1 MERVGVMC
9 LNLSYY
15 PRKYCATLNRWRKDA
30 AMNLVRTGVALDSDL
45 LQRFD
50 RLIQGEGYEN
60 RSEAFRDIIR
70 DRLNEAS
77 LESGDAFVVGAVT
90 LIYDHHW
97 RLLPDK
103 LMELQHEYHEV
114 IISTVHSHLDHDMC
128 LEVVVVKGTYKR
140 VQELGSRL
148 IGLKGVQHGKLVMSS
163 VEACT
168 RQSGRDSAK
177 LPAPHHHPH

>member
-1 MERVGVMC
+1 M
-9 LNLSYY
+9 S
-15 PRKYCATLNRWRKDA
+15 
-30 AMNLVRTGVALDSDL
+30 LVRTGVALDSDL
-45 LQRFD
+45 LERFD
-50 RLIQGEGYEN
+50 RLIQADGYEN
-60 RSEAFRDIIR
+60 RSEAFRDLIR
-70 DRLNEAS
+70 DRLNEAT
-77 LESGDAFVVGAVT
+77 LESGEAFVVGAVT

-128 LEVVVVKGTYKR
+128 LEVVVVKGKFKR

-163 VEACT
+163 AEAYV
-168 RQSGRDSAK
+168 RQSSQPSAHS
-177 LPAPHHHPH
+177 PSPHRHSH